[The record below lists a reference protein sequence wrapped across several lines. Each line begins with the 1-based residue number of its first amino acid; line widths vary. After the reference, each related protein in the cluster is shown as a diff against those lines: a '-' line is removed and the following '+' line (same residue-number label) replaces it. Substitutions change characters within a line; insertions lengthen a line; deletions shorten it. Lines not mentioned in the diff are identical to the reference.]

1 MHSEMLP
8 VIIQGGMGVGISS
21 WMLAQAVASRG
32 QLGVVSGTALDV
44 SLVRHLNNGDP
55 DGHYRR
61 AMAAFPVQEYVAEAL
76 ERFFRPEG
84 RGGEPYTPLKMFT
97 MTLDRERARLLAL
110 ANFVEVYLARE
121 GHSGPVGINFLT
133 KIQFPNLPSLYGA
146 MLAGVNYVLMGAGI
160 PRDIPG
166 ALDRMARHEPASMH
180 IDVAGA
186 DGSPDEMLHFDPRSI
201 WDGEPV
207 ELARPAFLPIIASNS
222 LATMMAKKA
231 SGRIDG
237 FIVEGPTAG
246 GHNAPP
252 RGPKQ
257 LNERGEPIY
266 GERDVLDLHKLGEL
280 GLPFWV
286 AGGAGSPERLEEA
299 RAQGAAGIQVGTLF
313 AYADESGLRSDLK
326 ARVIQLA
333 LEGKVDVLTDDRA
346 SPTGFPFKVVTL
358 GDSMS
363 EAAVYERRER
373 VCDMG
378 YLRTPYRR
386 EDGRIRFRCASE
398 PVDTYLKK
406 GGALED
412 TVGRKCL
419 CNSLLANLGL
429 GQVREGEAG
438 EELPLLTSGDDLVN
452 LGRFLQG
459 RTSYTAADVM
469 DYLLA
474 TPAGAAAAPLA
485 PTAEASKPLP

>member
-1 MHSEMLP
+1 MPQILP
-8 VIIQGGMGVGISS
+8 IIIQGGMGVGISS
-21 WMLAQAVASRG
+21 WMLASAVASRG

-44 SLVRHLNNGDP
+44 SLVRHLNDGDLG
-55 DGHYRR
+55 GHYRR
-61 AMAAFPVQEYVAEAL
+61 ALAAFPMPEYVEEVLA
-76 ERFFRPEG
+76 RFFRPEG
-84 RGGEPYTPLKMFT
+84 RGGEPYTPLKMFS
-97 MTLDRERARLLAL
+97 MTLERERARLLAL
-110 ANFVEVYLARE
+110 ANFAEVFLARE
-121 GHSGPVGINFLT
+121 GHSGPVGVNLLT

-166 ALDRMARHEPASMH
+166 ALDRMAQHEAASMH

-186 DGSPDEMLHFDPRSI
+186 DGRPDEMLVFDPRSI

-207 ELARPAFLPIIASNS
+207 DVTRPAFLPIIASNS
-222 LATMMAKKA
+222 LATMMARKA
-231 SGRIDG
+231 TGRIDG
-237 FIVEGPTAG
+237 FVVEGPTAG

-266 GERDVLDLHKLGEL
+266 GERDEVDLRKLGEL

-299 RAQGAAGIQVGTLF
+299 RAKGATGIQVGTLF
-313 AYADESGLRSDLK
+313 AYTQESGLRPDLRD
-326 ARVIQLA
+326 RVIKLA

-358 GDSMS
+358 ADSMS
-363 EAAVYERRER
+363 EAAVYESRER

-386 EDGRIRFRCASE
+386 EDGKIRFRCASE
-398 PVDTYLKK
+398 PVDTFLKK
-406 GGALED
+406 GGALEE

-419 CNSLLANLGL
+419 CNALLANLGL
-429 GQVREGEAG
+429 GQVRESDAG

-459 RTSYTAADVM
+459 RTTYTAADVL

-474 TPAGAAAAPLA
+474 P
-485 PTAEASKPLP
+485 KPII

>member
-1 MHSEMLP
+1 MHPQMLP
-8 VIIQGGMGVGISS
+8 VIIQGGMGAGISS
-21 WMLAQAVASRG
+21 WMLANAVASGG
-32 QLGVVSGTALDV
+32 QLGVVSGTALDTI
-44 SLVRHLNNGDP
+44 LVRYLNNGDP
-55 DGHYRR
+55 GGHYRR
-61 AMAAFPVQEYVAEAL
+61 ALAAFPFQEVVEEVLGRY
-76 ERFFRPEG
+76 FRPEG

-97 MTLDRERARLLAL
+97 MKLDRERARLLAL
-110 ANFVEVYLARE
+110 ANFAEVFLARE
-121 GHSGPVGINFLT
+121 GHGGAVGINFLT

-160 PRDIPG
+160 PRDIPSS
-166 ALDRMARHEPASMH
+166 LDRMAEHEPASMH

-186 DGSPDEMLHFDPRSI
+186 DGSPDEMLTFDPRSL
-201 WDGEPV
+201 WEGDPV
-207 ELARPAFLPIIASNS
+207 EVTRPAFLPIIASNS
-222 LATMMAKKA
+222 LATMMARKA

-237 FIVEGPTAG
+237 FVVEGPTAG

-266 GERDVLDLHKLGEL
+266 GERDVVDLTKLGDL

-313 AYADESGLRSDLK
+313 AYTDESGLRANHKSD
-326 ARVIQLA
+326 VIRLA
-333 LEGKVDVLTDDRA
+333 LQGRADVFTDDRA
-346 SPTGFPFKVVTL
+346 SPTGFPFKVVML
-358 GDSMS
+358 PDSMS
-363 EAAVYERRER
+363 EAAVYEKRER
-373 VCDMG
+373 VCDLG

-386 EDGRIRFRCASE
+386 GDGKIRFRCASE
-398 PVDTYLKK
+398 PVDTFLKK
-406 GGALED
+406 GGTLEE

-419 CNSLLANLGL
+419 CNALMSNLGL
-429 GQVREGEAG
+429 GQVRENEAG

-459 RTSYTAADVM
+459 RTSYTAADVL

-474 TPAGAAAAPLA
+474 PPLEAAAAA
-485 PTAEASKPLP
+485 AVTQAETPTPLP

>member
-1 MHSEMLP
+1 MPQTLP

-21 WMLAQAVASRG
+21 WVLANAVASRG
-32 QLGVVSGTALDV
+32 QLGVVSGTGLDTTF
-44 SLVRHLNNGDP
+44 VRHLNDGDP
-55 DGHYRR
+55 GGHYRR
-61 AMAAFPVQEYVAEAL
+61 ALAAFPVQEYVEEVL
-76 ERFFRPEG
+76 KRYFSPEG
-84 RGGEPYTPLKMFT
+84 RGDEPYTPMKLLSMA
-97 MTLDRERARLLAL
+97 LDRERARLFAL
-110 ANFVEVYLARE
+110 ANFAEVFLARE
-121 GHSGPVGINFLT
+121 GHSGTVGINFLT
-133 KIQFPNLPSLYGA
+133 KIQLPNLPSLYGA

-166 ALDRMARHEPASMH
+166 ALDRMAQHEPVSMH
-180 IDVAGA
+180 IDITGA
-186 DGSPDEMLHFDPRSI
+186 DGSPDETQTFDPRSL
-201 WDGEPV
+201 WDGEPP
-207 ELARPAFLPIIASNS
+207 EITRPAFLPIIASNS
-222 LATMMAKKA
+222 LATMMARKA

-237 FIVEGPTAG
+237 FVVEGPTAG

-257 LNERGEPIY
+257 LNARGEPIY
-266 GERDVLDLHKLGEL
+266 GERDVVDLQKLGEL

-286 AGGAGSPERLEEA
+286 AGGAGSPERLGEA

-313 AYADESGLRSDLK
+313 AYTDESGLRPDLK

-333 LEGKVDVLTDDRA
+333 LEGKADVFTDDRA

-358 GDSMS
+358 SGSMS
-363 EAAVYERRER
+363 EAAVYESRER
-373 VCDMG
+373 VCDLG

-386 EDGRIRFRCASE
+386 EDGKIRFRCASE
-398 PVDTYLKK
+398 PVDTYLQK
-406 GGALED
+406 GGSLED

-419 CNSLLANLGL
+419 CNSLMANLGV
-429 GQVREGEAG
+429 GQARDSEAG

-459 RTSYTAADVM
+459 RTSYTAGDVL

-474 TPAGAAAAPLA
+474 PTPI
-485 PTAEASKPLP
+485 S

>member
-8 VIIQGGMGVGISS
+8 VIIQGGMGVGVSS
-21 WMLAQAVASRG
+21 WLLAQAVASQG
-32 QLGVVSGTALDV
+32 QLGVVSGTALDT
-44 SLVRHLNNGDP
+44 SFVRRLNDGDP
-55 DGHYRR
+55 GGHYRR
-61 AMAAFPVQEYVAEAL
+61 AMAAFPMQEYVEEVLA
-76 ERFFRPEG
+76 RFFRPEG
-84 RGGEPYTPLKMFT
+84 RGGEPYSPLKMFS

-110 ANFVEVYLARE
+110 ANFAEVFLARE
-121 GHSGPVGINFLT
+121 GHAGQIGINFLT

-166 ALDRMARHEPASMH
+166 ALDRMARHEPACMH
-180 IDVAGA
+180 IDVTGA
-186 DGSPDEMLHFDPRSI
+186 DGSADEMLTFDPRSI
-201 WDGEPV
+201 WDREPV
-207 ELARPAFLPIIASNS
+207 EVTRPAFLPIIASNS

-266 GERDVLDLHKLGEL
+266 GERDVVDLHKLGEL

-286 AGGAGSPERLEEA
+286 AGGAGSPERLQEA

-313 AYADESGLRSDLK
+313 AYTDESGFQEDLK
-326 ARVIQLA
+326 RRVIRLA
-333 LEGKVDVLTDDRA
+333 LEGKVDVFTDDRA

-358 GDSMS
+358 EGSIS
-363 EAAVYERRER
+363 EPEAYQRRER
-373 VCDMG
+373 VCDLG

-398 PVDTYLKK
+398 PVDTFLKK

-419 CNSLLANLGL
+419 CNALLANLGM
-429 GQVREGEAG
+429 GQARDSAEG
-438 EELPLLTSGDDLVN
+438 EELPLLTSGDDLVH
-452 LGRFLQG
+452 LGRFLRG
-459 RTSYTAADVM
+459 RTSYTAADVI

-474 TPAGAAAAPLA
+474 KPAEAADAPLA
-485 PTAEASKPLP
+485 PDAEAPKSIP